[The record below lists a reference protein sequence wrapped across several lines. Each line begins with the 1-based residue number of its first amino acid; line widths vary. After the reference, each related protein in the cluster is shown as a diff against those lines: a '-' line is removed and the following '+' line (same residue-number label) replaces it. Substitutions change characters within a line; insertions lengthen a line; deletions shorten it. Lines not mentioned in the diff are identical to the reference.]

1 MLEGGR
7 GQREGGE
14 DFSTGMTVG
23 GGRKQSIC
31 QVVLPRLQIVTPY
44 RLISVPSAV
53 TEMEVQ
59 RKKLIRCEDIQEV
72 QLANHN
78 RSNSASYDG
87 LSSLFRFV
95 LQFTDGKVFRH
106 LRISTPAHSLV
117 V

>member
-1 MLEGGR
+1 LH
-7 GQREGGE
+7 
-14 DFSTGMTVG
+14 
-23 GGRKQSIC
+23 KL
-31 QVVLPRLQIVTPY
+31 QVVTIYPGHFVL
-44 RLISVPSAV
+44 VPSTV
-53 TEMEVQ
+53 TKMEVG
-59 RKKLIRCEDIQEV
+59 RKKLIRGEDIQEV
-72 QLANHN
+72 HLANHN

>member
-7 GQREGGE
+7 GQREGGW
-14 DFSTGMTVG
+14 DFPTGMTVG
-23 GGRKQSIC
+23 GGRNPSIC

-59 RKKLIRCEDIQEV
+59 RKKLMCGEDIQEV

-78 RSNSASYDG
+78 RSDRASYHG
-87 LSSLFRFV
+87 LRQRIRLIKH
-95 LQFTDGKVFRH
+95 GH
-106 LRISTPAHSLV
+106 LPQERRKET
-117 V
+117 

>member
-14 DFSTGMTVG
+14 DFSTGMTVE

-31 QVVLPRLQIVTPY
+31 QVVLHRLQIVTPY

-53 TEMEVQ
+53 TEREVQ
-59 RKKLIRCEDIQEV
+59 RKKLIRCEYIQEV

-78 RSNSASYDG
+78 RSDSASYHG
-87 LSSLFRFV
+87 LRQRIRPCVSSSV
-95 LQFTDGKVFRH
+95 
-106 LRISTPAHSLV
+106 
-117 V
+117 